1 MQNKYLPWI
10 LGALVVIFG
19 GYYAYARYAEDSQL
33 KMDKK
38 KADEA
43 ALQVK
48 PKIMTVN
55 LATQGTFGQSGTAT
69 LMENAEGKVVVTLE
83 MTGGSFTA
91 PQPAHI
97 HVGSCP
103 KPGAVKYP
111 LTNVEGN
118 KSVTTLDVG
127 LLDIENSTERLA
139 INVHKSA
146 ADASVYT
153 ACGDLPVGS
162 TGTTSVKPATTVPS
176 ATPQPAANTGSA
188 KSDPAKDNGRGN
200 AGKKP

>member
-1 MQNKYLPWI
+1 M
-10 LGALVVIFG
+10 
-19 GYYAYARYAEDSQL
+19 
-33 KMDKK
+33 MDKK

-43 ALQVK
+43 GLQVQ

-69 LMENAEGKVVVTLE
+69 LIENAEGKVVVTLA

-111 LTNVEGN
+111 LTSVEDN
-118 KSVTTLDVG
+118 KSVTTLDVSMQ
-127 LLDIENSTERLA
+127 DIENSTERLA

-146 ADASVYT
+146 ADSSVYT
-153 ACGDLPVGS
+153 ACGDLPVGAV
-162 TGTTSVKPATTVPS
+162 GTTSVKPATTT
-176 ATPQPAANTGSA
+176 TPAPTAQPAANTGA
-188 KSDPAKDNGRGN
+188 NDKGQAMKDSGKGN
-200 AGKKP
+200 KK